1 MIQGL
6 RVASARAGLVIEV
19 RNAIKGPINDRIAF
33 TNSMIS
39 QGRFLIH
46 SSCINTAKAL
56 CEAVYDSKK
65 QTEDVRLD
73 DGTTNIDS
81 LDSFEYSCESVMS
94 DILYLGLRR

>member
-1 MIQGL
+1 
-6 RVASARAGLVIEV
+6 
-19 RNAIKGPINDRIAF
+19 
-33 TNSMIS
+33 MIS

-56 CEAVYDSKK
+56 REAVYDSKK
-65 QTEDVRLD
+65 HTEDVRLD